1 MEERPLFNYNN
12 NMMNEILKNIN
23 EKKIIELNEFSESF
37 SIDKAHAEWLI
48 NDLIAKGYI
57 KKNKLH
63 CAFDC
68 EKTNCNEVSDLFDNE
83 ELKMYLELTEKG
95 RKIVP

>member
-1 MEERPLFNYNN
+1 MI
-12 NMMNEILKNIN
+12 NEILKKIN
-23 EKKIIELNEFSESF
+23 KKKLIELNEFSKNI

-48 NDLIAKGYI
+48 NDLITKGYI

-63 CAFDC
+63 CGFHC
-68 EKTNCNEVSDLFDNE
+68 EETDSKDVFALFDDK

-95 RKIVP
+95 RKIIP